1 MNVLRNDFFQ
11 RNNEERQK
19 LSKSSVR
26 AQELKS
32 SVRAF
37 NVDKF
42 ISKICYV
49 AKEILLR
56 RAFFY
61 FKMILLKRQADK
73 ISM

>member
-49 AKEILLR
+49 AKEILL
-56 RAFFY
+56 
-61 FKMILLKRQADK
+61 
-73 ISM
+73 

>member
-19 LSKSSVR
+19 PS
-26 AQELKS
+26 KS

-37 NVDKF
+37 NVNKF
-42 ISKICYV
+42 VSKICYV

-61 FKMILLKRQADK
+61 FKKILLKRQADK

>member
-11 RNNEERQK
+11 RNNEERQT

-32 SVRAF
+32 SVKAF
-37 NVDKF
+37 NVDKL

-61 FKMILLKRQADK
+61 FKKIVLKRQADK

>member
-11 RNNEERQK
+11 RNNEERQT

-32 SVRAF
+32 SVKAF
-37 NVDKF
+37 NVDKL

-61 FKMILLKRQADK
+61 FKKILLKRQADK